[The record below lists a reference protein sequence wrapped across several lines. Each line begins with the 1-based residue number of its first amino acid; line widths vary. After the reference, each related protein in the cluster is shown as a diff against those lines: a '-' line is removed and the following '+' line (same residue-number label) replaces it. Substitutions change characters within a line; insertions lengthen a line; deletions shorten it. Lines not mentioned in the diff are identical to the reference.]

1 MLAVIGRDAT
11 MKTKASVCQLPV
23 DKLEVGLA
31 GVSFPFR
38 MVYGAEDVYGDLIE
52 LPRERL
58 AKAKAKAK
66 VEVEFEVWQGV
77 GHLTWIDDPSR
88 FQQSLQSFFG

>member
-1 MLAVIGRDAT
+1 MLAGIGRDAT

-58 AKAKAKAK
+58 AKAK